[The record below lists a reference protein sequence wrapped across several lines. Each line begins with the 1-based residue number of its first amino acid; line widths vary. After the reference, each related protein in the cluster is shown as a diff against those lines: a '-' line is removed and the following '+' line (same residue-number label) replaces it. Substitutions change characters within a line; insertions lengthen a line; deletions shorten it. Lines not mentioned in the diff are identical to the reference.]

1 MTEETK
7 VEQPNGAAPEV
18 ASTAAQSTAP
28 ETADNDLNIND
39 LNAMKQ
45 IIDLASSR
53 GSFKAA
59 EMEAVGKV
67 YNKLSN
73 FLAQVAAKGQQNG

>member
-1 MTEETK
+1 MTEKVEEQK
-7 VEQPNGAAPEV
+7 VEQPTTAAAPVQDPAE
-18 ASTAAQSTAP
+18 
-28 ETADNDLNIND
+28 NDLNISD

-45 IIDLASSR
+45 IIDVASSR
-53 GSFKAA
+53 GAFKAG

-73 FLAQVAAKGQQNG
+73 FLAQVAAKGGQNGQS